1 MGTSDE
7 AAPFTKEEEAF
18 LDAMQPAITAMTQAF
33 EKAMRAHGLT
43 RTEYFV
49 LLALS
54 KAPDHTMKLGD
65 LAGLCHVSP
74 PVVGRTVQ
82 AMAAE
87 GLLRREQAPHDARS
101 FNAVLTDTGRARL
114 EQALPVYVATLR
126 RLILDHLHREDI
138 DMAKLAAAWQRMA
151 ETA

>member
-1 MGTSDE
+1 MGPSDE
-7 AAPFTKEEEAF
+7 AAPFTEEEEAF
-18 LDAMQPAITAMTQAF
+18 LAALQPAVMAMTQAF
-33 EKAMRAHGLT
+33 DKAMRTQGLT

-74 PVVGRTVQ
+74 PVLGRTVQ
-82 AMAAE
+82 ALAAE
-87 GLLRREQAPHDARS
+87 GLLLREQARHDARS
-101 FNAVLTDTGRARL
+101 FNAVLTDTGRTRL

-126 RLILDHLHREDI
+126 RLVLDHLHREDL
-138 DMAKLAAAWQRMA
+138 DVGKLAAAWQRMA